1 MTPREIRDRIN
12 EIAKSI
18 GERASIYVGFSGIEL
33 PLYATI
39 HAGGETRLRVRAENW
54 EDMFTNIQDEWD
66 AYDSEYRASMT
77 QKMALQIIK
86 ITDEQGE
93 CTDAALRGSWTFTD
107 ADVRQFGPDACAK
120 ADEMAGRGPF
130 SITTIAGAN
139 AA

>member
-1 MTPREIRDRIN
+1 M
-12 EIAKSI
+12 AKSI
-18 GERASIYVGFSGIEL
+18 GERTNIYISFSDSDL
-33 PLYATI
+33 PLYAQI
-39 HAGGETRLRVRAENW
+39 HAGGETRVRARA
-54 EDMFTNIQDEWD
+54 EDWDELFVKLQEEWD
-66 AYDSEYRASMT
+66 AYASEYRASMT

-107 ADVRQFGPDACAK
+107 ADVRQFGPEACAK
-120 ADEMAGRGPF
+120 ADEMAGSGPF